1 MTTQKNHPAAGQP
14 DSFDRYPGYYGSD
27 LELTYTPQRSVF
39 TLWAPTADK
48 VRLNLYASGEGGE
61 PEERLEMRPSDDGT
75 WRVAAERDL
84 KGTFYTFQIEKEGK
98 WLDETP
104 GIWAKAVGVNGD
116 RAAVIDLRETD
127 PEGWEA
133 DRAPELKMYSDIIL
147 YELHHRDFSV
157 APDSGIENK
166 GKFLALTETG
176 TKTPQGEASG
186 LDHLKELGVTHI
198 HILPSFDYA
207 TVDEARLNDKTYN
220 WGYDPKNYNVPEG
233 SYSTDPADPAARIRE
248 FKQMVQSLHRNGMR
262 IVLDVVY
269 NHTASVE
276 HSNFNLTVPGYFYRH
291 NADGSYSD
299 ASGCGNETASERAM
313 VRHYI
318 VESVKFWAK
327 EYHID
332 GFRFDLMGIHDIET
346 MNRIREELSKID
358 PTIFIYGEGW
368 LAADSP
374 LPPEKRAVRDHVG
387 QMEGI
392 AVFCDDFRDAV
403 RGSTFDEHACGYA
416 SGNIGGH
423 YEPVKFGIV
432 GATQHPQVDYN
443 GLLYSSVPYAAAPSQ
458 AVNFVASHDGYTVID
473 KLRALR
479 HGQPCRRGAAPD
491 RQTDTHHPAHGA
503 GRSLHPRRR
512 GDDAGQAGRTEQ
524 LPLARC
530 RQPNRLG
537 AESRTP
543 RAVRLHPATDRPAQS
558 ASGVPHPDGRRAA
571 AVAPVPRHGRFG
583 RDRLYFG
590 RTRQRRCVERDTGG
604 LQRQSPSGRIPDS
617 RSGADR
623 GLPRR
628 PDRSRQPRASL
639 RRGRPHGPLLGAYR
653 ILRIISRKFIL
664 RGTNFVLH

>member
-1 MTTQKNHPAAGQP
+1 MNLKQLVVMSAVAVATGCTSSQQHTSTP
-14 DSFDRYPGYYGSD
+14 FDEYPVYEG
-27 LELTYTPQRSVF
+27 EWVEMAYTPASTRFS
-39 TLWAPTADK
+39 LWAPSAQE
-48 VRLNLYASGEGGE
+48 VRVLLYEKGQGGSAYRMVKMEPAS
-61 PEERLEMRPSDDGT
+61 DGL
-75 WRVAAERDL
+75 WQARVDEDL
-84 KGTFYTFQIEKEGK
+84 KGKFYTFNVKIDDVWQG
-98 WLDETP
+98 DTP
-104 GIWAKAVGVNGD
+104 GLMAKAVGVNGD
-116 RAAVIDLRETD
+116 RAAVIDWKETN
-127 PEGWEA
+127 PKGWNE
-133 DRAPELKMYSDIIL
+133 DKRPPLKRFSDMVI
-147 YELHHRDFSV
+147 YELHHRDFSI
-157 APDSGIENK
+157 DTISGIRNR
-166 GKFLALTETG
+166 GKFLALTEEGTHTYLGEKTG
-176 TKTPQGEASG
+176 I
-186 LDHLKELGVTHI
+186 DHLKELGVTHVQL
-198 HILPSFDYA
+198 LPSFDFSS
-207 TVDEARLNDKTYN
+207 VDETKLDKPQYN

-473 KLRALR
+473 KLRLSVTGNRAEEELLPIDKLIHTILLTAQGVPFIRAGEEMMQDKQGEPNSFRSPDAVNQIDWALKAEHRGLFDYIRQLIALR
-479 HGQPCRRGAAPD
+479 KA
-491 RQTDTHHPAHGA
+491 HPAFRIPTAEGL
-503 GRSLHPRRR
+503 RQWLRFLDT
-512 GDDAGQAGRTEQ
+512 GDSGVIAYTLGEHANGDAWKEILVAYNG
-524 LPLARC
+524 
-530 RQPNRLG
+530 NR
-537 AESRTP
+537 
-543 RAVRLHPATDRPAQS
+543 HPAEFRIPEAERI
-558 ASGVPHPDGRRAA
+558 VVCRDGRI
-571 AVAPVPRHGRFG
+571 
-583 RDRLYFG
+583 D
-590 RTRQRRCVERDTGG
+590 
-604 LQRQSPSGRIPDS
+604 PDS
-617 RSGADR
+617 RERLSGEVVRMAPSSA
-623 GLPRR
+623 LI
-628 PDRSRQPRASL
+628 
-639 RRGRPHGPLLGAYR
+639 AYCE
-653 ILRIISRKFIL
+653 
-664 RGTNFVLH
+664 